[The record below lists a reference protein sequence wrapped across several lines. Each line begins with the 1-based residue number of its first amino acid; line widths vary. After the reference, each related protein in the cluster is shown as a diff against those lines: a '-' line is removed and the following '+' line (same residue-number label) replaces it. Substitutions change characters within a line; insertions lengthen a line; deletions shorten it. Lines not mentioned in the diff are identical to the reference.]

1 MYFLNSH
8 FFPSMKKHSLTCQ
21 MEHYAIKKNTPKTL
35 EFDSSKWTN
44 QIY

>member
-8 FFPSMKKHSLTCQ
+8 FFPSMRKHSLTCQ
-21 MEHYAIKKNTPKTL
+21 MERYAIKKKPKTL
-35 EFDSSKWTN
+35 EFNFSKWTN